1 MKSEKDVVDTVT
13 KLTSTQIQSIEFMIT
28 ELTSIKDSNQI
39 SETNLKRL
47 KNVYNE
53 LDILRDQYFTRI
65 LNAIKRGFQ
74 LD

>member
-28 ELTSIKDSNQI
+28 ELTSIKDSNEI

>member
-13 KLTSTQIQSIEFMIT
+13 KLTSTQIQSIEFIIT
-28 ELTSIKDSNQI
+28 ELTSIKDSNEI

>member
-1 MKSEKDVVDTVT
+1 MKTEKDVVDTVT

>member
-13 KLTSTQIQSIEFMIT
+13 KLTSTQIQSIEFMII

>member
-1 MKSEKDVVDTVT
+1 MKTEKDVVDTIT
-13 KLTSTQIQSIEFMIT
+13 KLMDTQLQSIEYMIT
-28 ELTSIKDSNQI
+28 ELTSIKEDAQI

-47 KNVYNE
+47 NNVAKD
-53 LDILRDQYFTRI
+53 LDILRNQYFTRI